1 MFLFIFFWLGG
12 MFSHASN
19 VQATCPDPMRAWVRF
34 DASWNTIA
42 RTEWIRA
49 FSRGCQ
55 AVLNREGDFLF
66 VEYPAATPPMELPGL
81 RVYPMVHVPPLPV
94 VPWSQVGAQLVAL
107 QKAHPDIARLHM
119 LGHSVH
125 GRPIWAMEITDVVG
139 NAALKPVVRI
149 TGAHHGDE
157 TVSTDIALGVIS
169 ALLDPSAASLRS
181 FFSFWVMPVVNPDG
195 YAARTRLNGAG
206 VDLNRDYGFFW
217 DEEGALFSQPES
229 RVQWKFAWHFVPFLS
244 LDYHSA
250 AQYVNTVYDGTS
262 VRPPDMDVILE
273 LGEVYAGPA
282 HLDVIVGYDWYV
294 AYGSCQDY
302 YYGTRGTLAYTI
314 ETLQPANTTGVVA
327 QNVQALRDFL
337 EHARDNAV
345 CGTVT
350 DSNGRPLRARIQV
363 VGSMHPFFTS
373 SAGVFCHIPD
383 TDPVQWQI
391 NAPLHAQGTFV
402 TPRSTTEPLYF
413 SLSAVSE
420 VFGAFSIAAMGQLGS
435 TANTD
440 NPTFH
445 ALGLPDGRVFYLG
458 REGFVVLD
466 FGVVLADVPGS
477 ELTVIFDPERQT
489 SRVRALVSN
498 EPWGPFSVCGE
509 FTGDFDVDLNAC
521 AVSHARY
528 LRLENRLPSWIAAID
543 GLRILPAAVDSVDAD
558 GDGIVAWQDCDD
570 TRADV
575 GPGFE
580 EICDGLDNDCNG
592 LDDEGFVVDANGV
605 VHCES
610 TDAGPDVT
618 DAGPDINDDADA
630 SAGTDAS
637 KHVAS
642 GVSCTCRLGT
652 TRAFF
657 PSELIFF
664 LWMLLVW
671 RLCFLE

>member
-1 MFLFIFFWLGG
+1 M
-12 MFSHASN
+12 
-19 VQATCPDPMRAWVRF
+19 
-34 DASWNTIA
+34 
-42 RTEWIRA
+42 
-49 FSRGCQ
+49 
-55 AVLNREGDFLF
+55 
-66 VEYPAATPPMELPGL
+66 
-81 RVYPMVHVPPLPV
+81 
-94 VPWSQVGAQLVAL
+94 
-107 QKAHPDIARLHM
+107 
-119 LGHSVH
+119 
-125 GRPIWAMEITDVVG
+125 
-139 NAALKPVVRI
+139 
-149 TGAHHGDE
+149 
-157 TVSTDIALGVIS
+157 
-169 ALLDPSAASLRS
+169 
-181 FFSFWVMPVVNPDG
+181 
-195 YAARTRLNGAG
+195 
-206 VDLNRDYGFFW
+206 
-217 DEEGALFSQPES
+217 
-229 RVQWKFAWHFVPFLS
+229 
-244 LDYHSA
+244 
-250 AQYVNTVYDGTS
+250 
-262 VRPPDMDVILE
+262 
-273 LGEVYAGPA
+273 
-282 HLDVIVGYDWYV
+282 
-294 AYGSCQDY
+294 
-302 YYGTRGTLAYTI
+302 
-314 ETLQPANTTGVVA
+314 
-327 QNVQALRDFL
+327 
-337 EHARDNAV
+337 
-345 CGTVT
+345 
-350 DSNGRPLRARIQV
+350 
-363 VGSMHPFFTS
+363 
-373 SAGVFCHIPD
+373 
-383 TDPVQWQI
+383 
-391 NAPLHAQGTFV
+391 